1 MKYEFSDKK
10 QLATGNNQPTSL
22 AIVVGNK
29 RNKQHKQ
36 QQEED
41 GCYC

>member
-22 AIVVGNK
+22 AIVVVVVVVVVV
-29 RNKQHKQ
+29 
-36 QQEED
+36 
-41 GCYC
+41 